1 MKKMLK
7 TCLAAS
13 VVLVAY
19 TSSAV
24 AAEATSQ
31 KHAEA
36 AVKYRQSLFQLIKSN
51 MGPLGGMAK
60 GAIPFD
66 ESVMAT
72 NAMRIE
78 QLADMLSDYLSVDTR
93 KFDVET
99 EAKPKI
105 WDNTD
110 DVESKIAR
118 LQKAAA
124 NLQAVVAAKDKD
136 NYRSAIGEIGG
147 SCKGCHD
154 EYTNF

>member
-1 MKKMLK
+1 MIKMLK

-51 MGPLGGMAK
+51 MAPLGGMAK

-66 ESVMAT
+66 ESVMAK

-78 QLADMLSDYLSVDTR
+78 QLSDMLSDYMSVDTR

-99 EAKPKI
+99 EAKAKI

-118 LQKAAA
+118 MQKAAA

-136 NYRSAIGEIGG
+136 NYRAAIGDIGG
-147 SCKGCHD
+147 SCKSCHD